1 MLSWH
6 DYDIRVWGDG
16 DVNINSCELLGF
28 GQLSGASG
36 IQCNTCDESKKEDI
50 RKACMDVANA
60 MRALDALVEGGDDGD
75 GC

>member
-16 DVNINSCELLGF
+16 DVNINSYGLLCF
-28 GQLSGASG
+28 GQLDGMLG
-36 IQCNTCDESKKEDI
+36 IQCNMCDVTKREDI

-60 MRALDALVEGGDDGD
+60 MRALDALVWSE
-75 GC
+75 